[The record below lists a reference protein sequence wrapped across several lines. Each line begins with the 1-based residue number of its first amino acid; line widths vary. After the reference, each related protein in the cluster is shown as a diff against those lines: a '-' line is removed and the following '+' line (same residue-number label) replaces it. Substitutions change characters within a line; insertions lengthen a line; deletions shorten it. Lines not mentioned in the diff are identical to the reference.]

1 MRTGDPGLAQRVRDL
16 EHEGDDLKSA
26 NLDTLN
32 SAFST
37 PMDREELYRAIATID
52 HIMNYA
58 KTTIREMDTLGVAP
72 DAMCLEMV
80 TTLREGTEA
89 LRDGY
94 AKLSTNPG
102 AAEPFAQAARKSER
116 NTEKTYRHA
125 LAALF
130 DVESKISSIENGDAP
145 SGTVALRTVIE
156 IFKKR
161 EVYRHLA
168 NMADRLAHAGDTLHD
183 IVVKMV

>member
-58 KTTIREMDTLGVAP
+58 KTTIREMDTL
-72 DAMCLEMV
+72 
-80 TTLREGTEA
+80 
-89 LRDGY
+89 
-94 AKLSTNPG
+94 NPG
-102 AAEPFAQAARKSER
+102 SGAEDADDRHICPLQLELIERAVRLWSNPGELICSPFAGIGSEG
-116 NTEKTYRHA
+116 HVA
-125 LAALF
+125 LLAKRRFIGCELKASYWQTACANLANAEAVGMAPTLF
-130 DVESKISSIENGDAP
+130 D
-145 SGTVALRTVIE
+145 
-156 IFKKR
+156 
-161 EVYRHLA
+161 
-168 NMADRLAHAGDTLHD
+168 D
-183 IVVKMV
+183 IDIA